1 MRGSFELIGILG
13 IKKEEKKVEV
23 QADSKGEMTLEPNRM
38 LKDLEKGLNMKTD
51 HKTITMTGSTRGTIA
66 MKEKGIDKE
75 MKEATD
81 KTGTKDMIEEIEVIE
96 EKEEIMATQKAVTK
110 NILQKTNKER
120 KKATKN
126 NNKKRNSSKSAI
138 IDFTHP

>member
-23 QADSKGEMTLEPNRM
+23 QADSKGEMTLEPKRM

-66 MKEKGIDKE
+66 MREKGIDKE

-81 KTGTKDMIEEIEVIE
+81 RTGTKDMIEVIE
-96 EKEEIMATQKAVTK
+96 EKEEIMAIQKAVTK